1 MQRKRRNPK
10 MLGWRVYRLRS
21 CRFAVFGDDE
31 EEEDAI
37 ILSLGGDAADS
48 KEPLPS
54 SARHT

>member
-1 MQRKRRNPK
+1 